1 MTNLLKITNLL
12 KFMIKFQKQNLY
24 KDVISKAISAFAQ
37 NIDSNLLAM
46 ASHID
51 FIHAVLEVINNL
63 DF

>member
-46 ASHID
+46 AGRID